1 MIKKQ
6 RLGLFGG
13 TFNPVHL
20 GHLKAAEEVYK
31 KFVLNRILF
40 IPSYIP
46 PHKKTG
52 EIASPDH
59 RYTMTKLAVS
69 SYPYFDVSSIEI
81 KAKEKSYSII
91 TLNKMKR
98 IYPGTDIFFILGVD
112 AFLEIDTWKDYKKV
126 IENCFFIVISR
137 PGYEIDKAK
146 QILGNE
152 YKEKIIDVSQ
162 GVELTKDIISDFS
175 IFLYKFN
182 ALDIS
187 STEIRKRIRKKLSIK
202 KLVPE
207 NVEQYIIDNNIFINE
222 END

>member
-1 MIKKQ
+1 MIKTQ
-6 RLGLFGG
+6 RIGLFGG
-13 TFNPVHL
+13 TFNPIHR
-20 GHLKAAEEVYK
+20 GHLKAAEEVQR
-31 KFVLNRILF
+31 KFSLNRILF

-46 PHKKTG
+46 PHNKTG
-52 EIASPDH
+52 EMASPHH
-59 RYTMTKLAVS
+59 RYKMVKLAVS
-69 SYPYFDVSSIEI
+69 SYPHFGVSSIEI
-81 KAKEKSYSII
+81 EAKEKSYSII
-91 TLNKMKR
+91 TLNKMKK
-98 IYPGTDIFFILGVD
+98 IHPGTDIFFILGID
-112 AFLEIDTWKDYKKV
+112 AFLEIETWKDYKKV
-126 IENCFFIVISR
+126 LENCFFIVISR
-137 PGYEIDKAK
+137 PGYDIDKAK